1 MPWSKRIEEQR
12 MTVISTDYEQ
22 DEHTILIID
31 DDPANLGVISA
42 SLEDSGL
49 RVLVA
54 RDGESGLQKAR
65 YARPGLILLDVLM
78 PGLDGFEICSL
89 LKEDETTR
97 DIPVIFMTALTATEE
112 KIKGFG
118 AGGVDF
124 ITKPFQQDE
133 VLARVRTHLSFR
145 TMQRR
150 LKENN
155 ERLVDEI
162 AERRRAEDNVRKLNE
177 ELERRVEKRTTELKA
192 TNVLL
197 EKKIEELNDA
207 EKMCRESEERYRSL
221 AKHVADGIM
230 LVQSDKLLFVN
241 DAFLFM
247 FEYSEKKLLI
257 GKNVFELI
265 SEEFR
270 ESYKQIIER
279 LEQRDDRSRKSSH
292 MMEIF
297 QGICVSREGREFWV
311 EGNNSPIKWDGKS
324 AILCTLRDIN
334 TRKLNEIATH
344 KHAENLYMENI
355 KLRSSI
361 KDRFRFCNIIG
372 KSAAMQEVY
381 ELIIRAASSDA
392 NVVIY
397 GESGTGKELVARA
410 IHSMSCRSETA
421 FVPVNCQAI
430 PESLLESSFFGHK
443 KGAFTGAYSDKSGF
457 LEKADGGDLFLDE
470 VGDIDVGLQG
480 KLLRAIEGG
489 GFSPVGSNELCYSDF
504 RIIAATNKNTAE
516 AVKSGTMREDFY
528 YRIHIVPITLP
539 PLRER
544 REDIQLLVDYFLA
557 MFSKGKS
564 PQIIAGK
571 YMEKLYNYHWPGNVR
586 ELQNVLQRYL
596 ALGNLDFLESHQSLE
611 ELTHNTPRGT
621 EINLDPFA
629 SDFRQKVASFEKI
642 ILLEALNKSN
652 WNRNKV
658 TELLNIPRRTL
669 YQKMKKYELI

>member
-1 MPWSKRIEEQR
+1 MKAISK
-12 MTVISTDYEQ
+12 DQ
-22 DEHTILIID
+22 DQEEHTILIID

-42 SLEDSGL
+42 SLEDNGL
-49 RVLVA
+49 QVLVA

-78 PGLDGFEICSL
+78 PGIDGFEICKR
-89 LKEDETTR
+89 LKEDKPTR
-97 DIPVIFMTALTATEE
+97 DIPVIFMTAVTATKE
-112 KIKGFG
+112 KVKGFE

-133 VLARVRTHLSFR
+133 VLARVQTHLSR
-145 TMQRR
+145 RMMQRK

-155 ERLVDEI
+155 DRLIEEI
-162 AERRRAEDNVRKLNE
+162 AERRQAEDNVRKLNE
-177 ELERRVEKRTTELKA
+177 ELEQRVEERTAELRA

-197 EKKIEELNDA
+197 NKEIEERKDA
-207 EKMCRESEERYRSL
+207 ENMYRESEERYRSL

-230 LVQSDKLLFVN
+230 LVQEDKLLFVN

-247 FEYSEKKLLI
+247 FGYSNKSELL
-257 GKNVFELI
+257 GKNVFYLI
-265 SEEFR
+265 SNEFR
-270 ESYKQIIER
+270 ENYQKIKER
-279 LEQRDDRSRKSSH
+279 LEVRDDSYQKNGH

-297 QGICVSREGREFWV
+297 QGICISKEGREFWV

-324 AILCTLRDIN
+324 AILCTMRDIN
-334 TRKLNEIATH
+334 ARKLNEIATQE
-344 KHAENLYMENI
+344 HAENLYKENI

-361 KDRFRFCNIIG
+361 KDRFRFGDIIG
-372 KSAAMQEVY
+372 KSPAMQNVY

-410 IHSMSCRSETA
+410 IHRMSRRSEMD

-443 KGAFTGAYSDKSGF
+443 KGAFTGAYDDNPGF
-457 LEKADGGDLFLDE
+457 LDKADGGDLFLDE
-470 VGDIDVGLQG
+470 VGDIDLGIQG

-489 GFSPVGSNELCYSDF
+489 GYLPVGTNELCYSDF

-516 AVKSGTMREDFY
+516 AVKNGSMREDFY

-544 REDIQLLVDYFLA
+544 REDIQLLIDYFLA
-557 MFSKGKS
+557 IFSKGKP
-564 PQIIAGK
+564 PQIIPGK
-571 YMEKLYNYHWPGNVR
+571 YMEALYNNHWPGNVR

-596 ALGNLDFLESHQSLE
+596 AIGNLDFLESHQDSE
-611 ELTHNTPRGT
+611 ESTNNALRETKIT
-621 EINLDPFA
+621 LDRSA
-629 SDFRQKVASFEKI
+629 SDFRQKVASFEKVL
-642 ILLEALNKSN
+642 LLEALNKSN

-669 YQKMKKYELI
+669 YHKMKKHELI

>member
-1 MPWSKRIEEQR
+1 MTARSINHDHEEQ
-12 MTVISTDYEQ
+12 
-22 DEHTILIID
+22 TILIID
-31 DDPANLGVISA
+31 DDPANIGVISA
-42 SLEDSGL
+42 SLEDNGL
-49 RVLVA
+49 KVFVA

-65 YARPGLILLDVLM
+65 YAQPGLILLDVLM
-78 PGLDGFEICSL
+78 PGLDGFEICNL
-89 LKEDETTR
+89 LKEEQVTR

-112 KIKGFG
+112 KVKGFE

-145 TMQRR
+145 MMQRK

-155 ERLVDEI
+155 DRLIEEI
-162 AERRRAEDNVRKLNE
+162 AERRQAEDNVRNLNE
-177 ELERRVEKRTTELKA
+177 KLEKRVEKRTAELMA
-192 TNVLL
+192 TNALL
-197 EKKIEELNDA
+197 NREIEERNDA

-247 FEYSEKKLLI
+247 FGYSDKNQLI

-265 SEEFR
+265 TDEYR
-270 ESYKQIIER
+270 ESYHKIKEL
-279 LEQRDDRSRKSSH
+279 LEEPDDSYQENGH
-292 MMEIF
+292 MMELF
-297 QGICVSREGREFWV
+297 QGICISKEGREFWV

-334 TRKLNEIATH
+334 TRKLNEIETH
-344 KHAENLYMENI
+344 EHAENLNKENI

-361 KDRFRFCNIIG
+361 RDRFRFCNIIG
-372 KSAAMQEVY
+372 KSTAMQEVY

-410 IHSMSCRSETA
+410 IHSMSRRSEMA
-421 FVPVNCQAI
+421 FVPVNCQAV
-430 PESLLESSFFGHK
+430 PESLLESTFFGHK
-443 KGAFTGAYSDKSGF
+443 KGAFTGAFDDKAGF

-470 VGDIDVGLQG
+470 VGDIDIGLQG

-489 GFSPVGSNELCYSDF
+489 GYSPVGANELSYSDF
-504 RIIAATNKNTAE
+504 RIIAATNKNMVET
-516 AVKSGTMREDFY
+516 VKNGSMREDFY

-544 REDIQLLVDYFLA
+544 REDIQLLIDFFLA
-557 MFSKGKS
+557 TFSKGKP
-564 PQIIAGK
+564 PQIIPGK
-571 YMEKLYNYHWPGNVR
+571 YIEALFNYHWPGNVR

-596 ALGNLDFLESHQSLE
+596 AIGNLDFLDSHHSTEDLTPNTFLGKKISLD
-611 ELTHNTPRGT
+611 LSV
-621 EINLDPFA
+621 

-642 ILLEALNKSN
+642 LLLDALNKSN

-658 TELLNIPRRTL
+658 TEQLNIPRRTL
-669 YQKMKKYELI
+669 YYKMKKYELI